1 MDEKCK
7 AAIAVLEK
15 RRDVLTEAIRRCKD
29 RYMVEYYKGKM
40 HGYEQ
45 AIDLLKSSV
54 ESIKI
59 EL

>member
-1 MDEKCK
+1 MDEKCE
-7 AAIAVLEK
+7 AIIAVLEK
-15 RRDVLTEAIRRCKD
+15 RRDVLTEAIDHCKD
-29 RYMVEYYKGKM
+29 RNMVEYYKGKK

-45 AIDLLKSSV
+45 AIDLLNSSV